1 LVTYTQKQKLM
12 ESPKNL
18 LPLLFAT
25 IFFSGCAI
33 GDFTPYS
40 GQQQSWPT
48 QPGSF
53 VSTKY
58 VIPAYIHSWPDRPY
72 LVLGYLDATT
82 APIRRRGAVAFAS
95 RRAKELGADAIVVMQ
110 QGQEYAGSIST
121 GSMLTGRVPFRGA
134 PGEVMHQHQHAP
146 LPLEQLKDVP
156 QPLVVLLEMLLQK
169 DHAKRPQSPA
179 ELLKGDGDDKR
190 CHRGRAQNRSSE
202 PAEDAP
208 SRFWLP

>member
-1 LVTYTQKQKLM
+1 M
-12 ESPKNL
+12 ESLKNFL
-18 LPLLFAT
+18 TLLFAT
-25 IFFSGCAI
+25 IFCSGCAI

-40 GQQQSWPT
+40 GQQQNWPT

-82 APIRRRGAVAFAS
+82 APIRRRGAVAFAT

-121 GSMLTGRVPFRGA
+121 GSTFTSGTFFNHGFTATATGTGFSGPLFFGKA
-134 PGEVMHQHQHAP
+134 EVLAI
-146 LPLEQLKDVP
+146 KW
-156 QPLVVLLEMLLQK
+156 K
-169 DHAKRPQSPA
+169 
-179 ELLKGDGDDKR
+179 
-190 CHRGRAQNRSSE
+190 
-202 PAEDAP
+202 
-208 SRFWLP
+208 